1 MIQDKIGYDYLTKN
15 CPDSEIPTCVLF
27 DALSKSDDPMRLT
40 ASHIV
45 FHHSPGLGSFR
56 LMSTEDQANVA
67 QNQVGFFFD
76 VLLEYPVR
84 TTFAFLK
91 NIAKQVKLNS
101 VDMTLQTPEIVRAL
115 EGVSGLAVDEFQEG
129 YLTKDL
135 FWLKPVSAAHQVLY
149 AVSFLIIL
157 VMLVWPRA
165 LNGRAKV
172 LVTMIGIGV
181 LANAFVMGG
190 VSQPATRYGSRV
202 IWLLPLAAMFCL
214 FFSSLVFG
222 PSKSSAKAG
231 DEPGG
236 KT

>member
-1 MIQDKIGYDYLTKN
+1 
-15 CPDSEIPTCVLF
+15 
-27 DALSKSDDPMRLT
+27 
-40 ASHIV
+40 
-45 FHHSPGLGSFR
+45 
-56 LMSTEDQANVA
+56 
-67 QNQVGFFFD
+67 
-76 VLLEYPVR
+76 
-84 TTFAFLK
+84 
-91 NIAKQVKLNS
+91 
-101 VDMTLQTPEIVRAL
+101 
-115 EGVSGLAVDEFQEG
+115 
-129 YLTKDL
+129 
-135 FWLKPVSAAHQVLY
+135 
-149 AVSFLIIL
+149 LIIL
-157 VMLVWPRA
+157 AMLVWPRA

-222 PSKSSAKAG
+222 PSKLSAKAG